1 MIQASAG
8 ETAGLKGH
16 QHVGLWGGFGE
27 VLGDRHI
34 GGCFLETLS
43 WGDVGRIGG
52 GELVVSRGENWGGG
66 EDDSIG
72 E

>member
-1 MIQASAG
+1 M
-8 ETAGLKGH
+8 
-16 QHVGLWGGFGE
+16 
-27 VLGDRHI
+27 LGDRHI

-43 WGDVGRIGG
+43 WGDVGRIS
-52 GELVVSRGENWGGG
+52 GELVVSQGENWGGG